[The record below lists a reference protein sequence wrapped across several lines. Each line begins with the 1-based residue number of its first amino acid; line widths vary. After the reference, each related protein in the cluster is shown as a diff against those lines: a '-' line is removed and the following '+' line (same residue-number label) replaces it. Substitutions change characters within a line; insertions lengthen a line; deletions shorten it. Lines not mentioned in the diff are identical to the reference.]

1 MGEPMAADL
10 GAGEVVPAGASAEGQ
25 LWDASGAVAERRESS
40 PAGSELSTGKMN
52 PRAAGWNKRQ
62 LNHQEMRHILKVN
75 AVGHLLVLE
84 HLNLCHKFSD
94 V

>member
-10 GAGEVVPAGASAEGQ
+10 GAGDVVPAGASAEGQ

-52 PRAAGWNKRQ
+52 PRPPRWNKR
-62 LNHQEMRHILKVN
+62 
-75 AVGHLLVLE
+75 LVFLE
-84 HLNLCHKFSD
+84 LVMLINWGSTVLA
-94 V
+94 

>member
-1 MGEPMAADL
+1 MAADL